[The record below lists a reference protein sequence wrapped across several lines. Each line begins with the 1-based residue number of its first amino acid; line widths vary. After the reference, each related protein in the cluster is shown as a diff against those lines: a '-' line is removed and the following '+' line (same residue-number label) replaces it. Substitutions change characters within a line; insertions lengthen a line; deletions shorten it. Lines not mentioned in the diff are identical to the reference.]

1 MTRYK
6 KGAPFKLKGSP
17 FKQTTTES
25 AGQAVTDQNELVNV
39 NRITETKKAKPA
51 KNKVTVTDNQSYF
64 NSFNNPK
71 DIAGGFNPDWDPDG
85 EEFKTWAQN
94 KSMSVGNEA
103 IPGSQTI
110 SYQMQHIPSN
120 NPGTKGDM
128 VDGFHVGDVRSQMV
142 RGRRI
147 SNYDN
152 KFNRKINNTENKLN
166 RLSGENKNE
175 KLQGKLN
182 KMLDGYTPDQI
193 ANMGKET
200 ITDESGNEIANPD
213 YDAGRFAAYNKK
225 MQSNRYQRISSNLAE
240 NQRMQSLNTDK
251 SKRQKNLE
259 NKLSNLKL
267 QQENN
272 KVTQGFHTDGVNQGR
287 NINLYSQ
294 DEMKGLIEAGGKAK
308 GATAGSSSDRTIV
321 TNPGDYVSLSD
332 LTGDAGTTSLGSG
345 GDGAG
350 GDGGNGGDGAGGT
363 DQNNNQNN
371 DQNNNQ
377 NDQDNVNNQNQG
389 GGSNDERGENEKE
402 VDSTSVA
409 NNIQPN
415 KFFIPTPMGNNPNKA
430 NKQTAFENLLANM
443 SDSGLDGAPE
453 LDGTPYM
460 PKEKSTNKFGGPKM
474 KFERSGTPFKQRNK
488 HK

>member
-39 NRITETKKAKPA
+39 NRITETKKAKPG

-251 SKRQKNLE
+251 SKREKNLE

-332 LTGDAGTTSLGSG
+332 LTSDAGTTSQGYSANPGDDALQSGSEMVAGTDGAGGDGAG

-350 GDGGNGGDGAGGT
+350 GDGGAST
-363 DQNNNQNN
+363 SDQLRNQLLEE
-371 DQNNNQ
+371 NQ
-377 NDQDNVNNQNQG
+377 IKQ
-389 GGSNDERGENEKE
+389 
-402 VDSTSVA
+402 DSTD
-409 NNIQPN
+409 PN
-415 KFFIPTPMGNNPNKA
+415 KYRPNVQKLEIDLKNNGKNLNKD
-430 NKQTAFENLLANM
+430 AFSNLLANM
-443 SDSGLDGAPE
+443 SDSGIDGAPE
-453 LDGTPYM
+453 LDQLGGTPYM

>member
-6 KGAPFKLKGSP
+6 NGAPFKLKGSP
-17 FKQTTTES
+17 FKQTTKDES
-25 AGQAVTDQNELVNV
+25 VGQAITDKNELVNV
-39 NRITETKKAKPA
+39 NKRTVTNKGKAA

-71 DIAGGFNPDWDPDG
+71 DIAGGFNPDWDPNG
-85 EEFKTWAQN
+85 EEFKTWAQS
-94 KSMSVGNEA
+94 KSQSVGNEA
-103 IPGSQTI
+103 TPGSQTI

-120 NPGTKGDM
+120 TPGTKGDM

-251 SKRQKNLE
+251 SKREKNLE

-308 GATAGSSSDRTIV
+308 GATSGSSSDRTIV

-332 LTGDAGTTSLGSG
+332 LTSDAGTTSQGYSANPGGDALQSGSEMVAG
-345 GDGAG
+345 TDGAG
-350 GDGGNGGDGAGGT
+350 G
-363 DQNNNQNN
+363 
-371 DQNNNQ
+371 NQ
-377 NDQDNVNNQNQG
+377 NDQDSVNNQNQG

-402 VDSTSVA
+402 VDSTSVT

-443 SDSGLDGAPE
+443 SDSGIDGAPEPE